1 MIHPIVRM
9 YDTAENA
16 NAAVSKLKNWGLTSD
31 LISVISVAATG
42 TGEALKTALMAANIV
57 RDNAKVYA
65 QSAGAASTFVVVRAP
80 FGIGCIAGDILG
92 SCHPTAIPDP
102 TVDSDGPTWD
112 DAAPLSSA
120 LHLPVLAAWRPW
132 GGIPAVS
139 SSTRTTSASL
149 GWSELSAT
157 GAPTTE
163 GIMALLSSSAT
174 PFSSMLNLPLLR

>member
-1 MIHPIVRM
+1 M
-9 YDTAENA
+9 YDTAEKA

-42 TGEALKTALMAANIV
+42 TGDALNSALMAANIV

-80 FGIGCIAGDILG
+80 FGVGCITIDILD
-92 SCHPTAIPDP
+92 SCHPTSIADP
-102 TVDSDGPTWD
+102 TEDSDGPTWD

-120 LHLPVLAAWRPW
+120 LHLPVIAAWRPF

-139 SSTRTTSASL
+139 KSSRTTCAAL
-149 GWSELSAT
+149 GWPELSAT

-163 GIMALLSSSAT
+163 GMMALLSTSPT
-174 PFSSMLNLPLLR
+174 PFSSLLNLPLLR